1 MTDLCLMNITTET
14 SCFLNLCPRISV
26 SHFHLYLKLRRPV
39 SYQRQKVVCANRK
52 FLQRIL
58 TVSQAGRDA
67 NLEET
72 LQYEL
77 IPTPPFHVGMAGSDF
92 CPKVHF
98 DGVITQ
104 QHHL

>member
-1 MTDLCLMNITTET
+1 MNIATEM
-14 SCFLNLCPRISV
+14 FLFFNLYPRISV

-77 IPTPPFHVGMAGSDF
+77 IPTPPSLAGMAGDLMS
-92 CPKVHF
+92 VHF

-104 QHHL
+104 QHHLSLNP